1 MTDYLF
7 VYGTLV
13 RNSKHNSKLMLE
25 EMECIGTGKIHG
37 KMYDLGEYPGVIENN
52 EKYVYGEI
60 YRIHDLK
67 ILSAIDE
74 YEEVAQLESQKGLYI
89 RKITN
94 AILDQGKEIQVFA
107 YFYNK
112 SIQNMKEIPSG
123 KWNENN

>member
-13 RNSKHNSKLMLE
+13 RNSKHNSEFMLE
-25 EMECIGTGKIHG
+25 KMEYVGTGKIHG
-37 KMYDLGEYPGVIENN
+37 NLYDLGEYPGVIENN

-60 YRIHDLK
+60 YRIHDPEM
-67 ILSAIDE
+67 LSVIDE
-74 YEEVAQLESQKGLYI
+74 YEEVDHVAPQKGLYI

-94 AILDQGKEIQVFA
+94 AILEQGTEIQVYV

-112 SIQNMKEIPSG
+112 SIKNMKEIPSG
-123 KWNENN
+123 KWNKK